1 MLRST
6 QSPRRA
12 ADRRGFTL
20 IELLVVIAIIA
31 ILIALLLPAVQQA
44 REAARRTQCK
54 NRLKQIALSAHN
66 FHDVYNQLP
75 PGYLGP
81 LPRGLRAPGG
91 PGGYQ
96 QRGVLTFLLPF
107 MELNEIE
114 ERIKTLDPGS
124 ELDRVGP
131 AWWADQMS
139 WNTAHYRIP
148 AFLCPSTDAYSNSVG
163 VSACTNTYGPHLRNS
178 NSGTLILWYFP
189 NASGGKLGR
198 TNYVGVSGRLGTM
211 PIRNGWHK
219 YRGALGNRSTFRV
232 SHITDGTSNTL
243 LFGEHTG
250 GINPAG
256 TNTSTGG
263 DSHPYSLSWMGT
275 GTFPTAWGL
284 DGKQWY
290 RFSSEH
296 DDQINFAMCD
306 GSVQTIGVNMNS
318 LKYQEHS
325 TMDNREAIEGL

>member
-6 QSPRRA
+6 QSPRKV

-66 FHDVYNQLP
+66 FHDVNNKLP

-81 LPRGLRAPGG
+81 LPVGTRAPGG
-91 PGGYQ
+91 PGLYQ

-107 MELNEIE
+107 MEMNEIE
-114 ERIKTLDPGS
+114 ERIMTADPGAK
-124 ELDRVGP
+124 LDQIGP
-131 AWWADQMS
+131 SWWRDGVS
-139 WNTAHYRIP
+139 WNTAHYKIP
-148 AFLCPSTDAYSNSVG
+148 AFLCPSTDAYANDTG
-163 VSACTNTYGPHLRNS
+163 VSACTNTYGPQS
-178 NSGTLILWYFP
+178 GGSGTLILWYFR
-189 NASGGKLGR
+189 NSSGGKLGR

-211 PIRNGWHK
+211 PVNNGWYR
-219 YRGALGNRSTFRV
+219 YRGALGNRSRFNISQV
-232 SHITDGTSNTL
+232 TDGSSYTL

-250 GINPAG
+250 GITFNS
-256 TNTSTGG
+256 TNTTRGG
-263 DSHPYSLSWMGT
+263 SRHPYSLSWMGT

-284 DGKQWY
+284 GGREWY

-296 DDQINFAMCD
+296 DEQINFAMAD
-306 GSVQTIGVNMNS
+306 GSVQTIGTNMNS
-318 LKYQEHS
+318 GKYQSHS
-325 TMDNREAIEGL
+325 TMDNREVTEGL